1 VVRGTLKP
9 DGSLELAE
17 KPALPVGPVE
27 VVIRSLSL
35 PQASGE
41 DWFQHLQ
48 RIRAERE
55 SAGYPFMNEQEV
67 NAHIAWL
74 REGDYID
81 DMLRAQAPVRCCRHR
96 FRMALA

>member
-1 VVRGTLKP
+1 MSQVVVKGPLKP

-27 VVIRSLSL
+27 VLIRSLSV
-35 PQASGE
+35 PQSGGE
-41 DWFQHLQ
+41 DWFRHLQ

-55 SAGYPFMNEQEV
+55 AAGYPFMKEEEL

-74 REGDYID
+74 REGDPID
-81 DMLRAQAPVRCCRHR
+81 DMLQQVGVQRRQPG
-96 FRMALA
+96 